1 MKLELISN
9 NTAIRITST
18 LFASNNTKT
27 YTISIND
34 TTPVTVINAN
44 IINNSYY
51 DYTITLAEGVHSV
64 VLKQTV
70 TATNVITIDKGC
82 IFKNIETGCKVAKQL
97 ASEYNQQLA
106 TTYFVLVT
114 AADKCVDCE
123 DLKVLYNSMDYG
135 DCEFC

>member
-18 LFASNNTKT
+18 LFNPTSGVYTVSVNDAAAVIITVTNT
-27 YTISIND
+27 
-34 TTPVTVINAN
+34 V
-44 IINNSYY
+44 YY

-64 VLKQTV
+64 VLKRVLNNV
-70 TATNVITIDKGC
+70 TTLDKGC

-97 ASEYNQQLA
+97 ASGYNQQLA

-114 AADKCVDCE
+114 AADKCVDCD

>member
-1 MKLELISN
+1 MKLEIVKN
-9 NTAIRITST
+9 NTQLRITST
-18 LFASNNTKT
+18 LFASTNGKT
-27 YTISIND
+27 YTITVND
-34 TTPVTVINAN
+34 ATPVNVTNAN
-44 IINNSYY
+44 ITNSYY

-64 VLKQTV
+64 ILKQTV
-70 TATNVITIDKGC
+70 ASVVTIDKGC
-82 IFKNIETGCKVAKQL
+82 IFKNEETGCKVAKQL
-97 ASEYNQQLA
+97 ASSYNQQLA

>member
-9 NTAIRITST
+9 NTALRITST
-18 LFASNNTKT
+18 LFNPISGV
-27 YTISIND
+27 YTISVND
-34 TTPVTVINAN
+34 AAPVTIVNNSINAGN
-44 IINNSYY
+44 YY
-51 DYTITLAEGVHSV
+51 DYTIALAEGVHSV
-64 VLKQTV
+64 VLKRVLSNV
-70 TATNVITIDKGC
+70 TTLDKGC

>member
-1 MKLELISN
+1 MKLELVSN
-9 NTAIRITST
+9 NTALRITST
-18 LFASNNTKT
+18 LFNPVSGV
-27 YTISIND
+27 YTISVND
-34 TTPVTVINAN
+34 AAPVAVVNGSIT
-44 IINNSYY
+44 NSYY

-64 VLKQTV
+64 VLKQT
-70 TATNVITIDKGC
+70 ATNVITIDKGC
-82 IFKNIETGCKVAKQL
+82 LFKNEETGCKVAKQL
-97 ASEYNQQLA
+97 ASNYNQQLA

>member
-18 LFASNNTKT
+18 LFNPISGV
-27 YTISIND
+27 YTISVND
-34 TTPVTVINAN
+34 AAPVTIVNNSINAG
-44 IINNSYY
+44 SYY
-51 DYTITLAEGVHSV
+51 DYTITLAEGIHSV
-64 VLKQTV
+64 VVKQVDSGV
-70 TATNVITIDKGC
+70 TKLDKGC
-82 IFKNIETGCKVAKQL
+82 IFKNEETGCKVAKQL

>member
-1 MKLELISN
+1 MKLEIIN
-9 NTAIRITST
+9 NSTQLRITST
-18 LFASNNTKT
+18 LFNPIAGV
-27 YTISIND
+27 YTVSVND
-34 TTPVTVINAN
+34 TTPVTITVTNTI
-44 IINNSYY
+44 YY

-64 VLKQTV
+64 VVKQVNAGV
-70 TATNVITIDKGC
+70 TKIDKGC
-82 IFKNIETGCKVAKQL
+82 IFKNEETGCKVAKQL

>member
-18 LFASNNTKT
+18 LFATTNGKT
-27 YTISIND
+27 YTITIND
-34 TTPVTVINAN
+34 GTPVTVVNNNINAG
-44 IINNSYY
+44 SYY

-70 TATNVITIDKGC
+70 TATSVITLDKGC

-97 ASEYNQQLA
+97 ASGYNQQLA

-114 AADKCVDCE
+114 AADKCVDCD

>member
-1 MKLELISN
+1 MKLELVSN
-9 NTAIRITST
+9 NTALRITST
-18 LFASNNTKT
+18 LFASTTGKT

-34 TTPVTVINAN
+34 TTPVVVVNGSIT
-44 IINNSYY
+44 NSYY

-64 VLKQTV
+64 VLKRVLNNV
-70 TATNVITIDKGC
+70 TTIDKGC

>member
-9 NTAIRITST
+9 NTALRITST
-18 LFASNNTKT
+18 LFNPISGV
-27 YTISIND
+27 YTISVND
-34 TTPVTVINAN
+34 AAPVTITVTNTV
-44 IINNSYY
+44 YY

-64 VLKQTV
+64 VLKRVLNSV
-70 TATNVITIDKGC
+70 TTLDKGC
-82 IFKNIETGCKVAKQL
+82 IFKNEETGCKVAKQL

>member
-1 MKLELISN
+1 MKLELVSN
-9 NTAIRITST
+9 NTALRITST
-18 LFASNNTKT
+18 LFNPVSGL
-27 YTISIND
+27 YTISVND
-34 TTPVTVINAN
+34 AAPVTISVTNTV
-44 IINNSYY
+44 YY

-64 VLKQTV
+64 VLKRVLNSV
-70 TATNVITIDKGC
+70 TTLDKGC
-82 IFKNIETGCKVAKQL
+82 LFKNEETGCKVAKQL
-97 ASEYNQQLA
+97 ASNYNQQLA

>member
-1 MKLELISN
+1 MKLEIITN
-9 NTAIRITST
+9 NTELRITST
-18 LFASNNTKT
+18 LFATIDGT
-27 YTISIND
+27 YTLSIND
-34 TTPVTVINAN
+34 ATPVGITVTVNP
-44 IINNSYY
+44 YVH
-51 DYTITLAEGVHSV
+51 TVTLAEGIHSV
-64 VLKQTV
+64 VVKQVDSGV
-70 TATNVITIDKGC
+70 TKLDKGC
-82 IFKNIETGCKVAKQL
+82 IFKNEETGCKVAKQL

>member
-9 NTAIRITST
+9 NTALRITST
-18 LFASNNTKT
+18 LFNPISGV
-27 YTISIND
+27 YTISVND
-34 TTPVTVINAN
+34 ANPVTVVNGSIT
-44 IINNSYY
+44 NSYY

-64 VLKQTV
+64 VLKRVLNSV
-70 TATNVITIDKGC
+70 TTLDKGC
-82 IFKNIETGCKVAKQL
+82 LFKNEETGCKVAKQL

>member
-1 MKLELISN
+1 MRLELISN

-27 YTISIND
+27 YTISVND
-34 TTPVTVINAN
+34 GTPVTVINAN

-51 DYTITLAEGVHSV
+51 DYNITLAEGVHSV

-70 TATNVITIDKGC
+70 IATSAITIDKGC

>member
-1 MKLELISN
+1 MKLELVSN
-9 NTAIRITST
+9 NTALRITST
-18 LFASNNTKT
+18 LFNPVSGV
-27 YTISIND
+27 YTISVND
-34 TTPVTVINAN
+34 AAPVTISVTNTL
-44 IINNSYY
+44 YY

-64 VLKQTV
+64 VLKRVLNSV
-70 TATNVITIDKGC
+70 TTLDKGC
-82 IFKNIETGCKVAKQL
+82 LFKNEETGCKVAKQL
-97 ASEYNQQLA
+97 ASNYNQQLA

>member
-1 MKLELISN
+1 MKLELVSN
-9 NTAIRITST
+9 NTALRITST
-18 LFASNNTKT
+18 LFNPASGV
-27 YTISIND
+27 YTISVND
-34 TTPVTVINAN
+34 ANPVAVVNGSIT
-44 IINNSYY
+44 NSYY

-64 VLKQTV
+64 VLKRVLNSV
-70 TATNVITIDKGC
+70 TTLDKGC
-82 IFKNIETGCKVAKQL
+82 LFKNEETGCKVAKQL

>member
-1 MKLELISN
+1 MKLEIISN
-9 NTAIRITST
+9 NTALRITST
-18 LFASNNTKT
+18 LFNPISGV
-27 YTISIND
+27 YTISVND
-34 TTPVTVINAN
+34 AAPVTITVTNTV
-44 IINNSYY
+44 YY

-64 VLKQTV
+64 VLKRVLNSV
-70 TATNVITIDKGC
+70 TTIDKGC
-82 IFKNIETGCKVAKQL
+82 IFKNEETGCKVAKQL

>member
-18 LFASNNTKT
+18 LFETTNGKT
-27 YTISIND
+27 YTITVND
-34 TTPVTVINAN
+34 GTPVTVVNNNVNAG
-44 IINNSYY
+44 SYY

-70 TATNVITIDKGC
+70 TATSVITIDKGC
-82 IFKNIETGCKVAKQL
+82 IFKNEETGCKVAKQL

-114 AADKCVDCE
+114 AADKCVDCD

>member
-18 LFASNNTKT
+18 LFATTNGKT
-27 YTISIND
+27 YTITVND
-34 TTPVTVINAN
+34 GTPVAVTIGSVV
-44 IINNSYY
+44 NSYY

-70 TATNVITIDKGC
+70 TATSVITIDKGC
-82 IFKNIETGCKVAKQL
+82 IFKNEETGCKVAKQL
-97 ASEYNQQLA
+97 ALEYNQQLA

-114 AADKCVDCE
+114 AADKCVDCD

>member
-9 NTAIRITST
+9 NTALRITST
-18 LFASNNTKT
+18 LFASTTGKI
-27 YTISIND
+27 YTITVND
-34 TTPVTVINAN
+34 GTPVAVTIGSVV
-44 IINNSYY
+44 NSYY

-70 TATNVITIDKGC
+70 TATSVITIDKGC
-82 IFKNIETGCKVAKQL
+82 IFKNEETGCKVAKQL

>member
-1 MKLELISN
+1 MKLELVSN
-9 NTAIRITST
+9 NTALRITST
-18 LFASNNTKT
+18 LFNPVSGV
-27 YTISIND
+27 YTISVND
-34 TTPVTVINAN
+34 AAPVAVVNDSIT
-44 IINNSYY
+44 NSYY

-64 VLKQTV
+64 VLKRVLNSV
-70 TATNVITIDKGC
+70 TTLDKGC
-82 IFKNIETGCKVAKQL
+82 LFKNEETGCKVAKQL
-97 ASEYNQQLA
+97 ASNYNQQLA

>member
-9 NTAIRITST
+9 NTALRITST
-18 LFASNNTKT
+18 LFNPISGV
-27 YTISIND
+27 YTISVND
-34 TTPVTVINAN
+34 AAPVTITVTNTV
-44 IINNSYY
+44 YY

-64 VLKQTV
+64 VLKRVLNSV
-70 TATNVITIDKGC
+70 TTLDKGC
-82 IFKNIETGCKVAKQL
+82 LFKNEETGCKVAKQL

>member
-27 YTISIND
+27 YTISVND
-34 TTPVTVINAN
+34 GTPVTVINAN

-51 DYTITLAEGVHSV
+51 DYNITLAEGVHSV

-70 TATNVITIDKGC
+70 TATSVITIDKGC
-82 IFKNIETGCKVAKQL
+82 LFKNIETGCKVAKQL

>member
-18 LFASNNTKT
+18 LFATTNGKT
-27 YTISIND
+27 YTITVND
-34 TTPVTVINAN
+34 STPVTVVNGSVT
-44 IINNSYY
+44 NSYY

-64 VLKQTV
+64 VLKRVLNSV
-70 TATNVITIDKGC
+70 TTIDKGC
-82 IFKNIETGCKVAKQL
+82 IFKNEETGCKVAKQL

>member
-18 LFASNNTKT
+18 LFNPISGV
-27 YTISIND
+27 YTISVND
-34 TTPVTVINAN
+34 AAPVTIVNNSINAG
-44 IINNSYY
+44 SYY
-51 DYTITLAEGVHSV
+51 DYTITLAEGIHSV
-64 VLKQTV
+64 VVKQVDSGV
-70 TATNVITIDKGC
+70 TKLDKGC

>member
-27 YTISIND
+27 YTISVND
-34 TTPVTVINAN
+34 GTPVTVINAN

-51 DYTITLAEGVHSV
+51 DYNITLAEGVHSV

-70 TATNVITIDKGC
+70 IATSAITIDKGC
-82 IFKNIETGCKVAKQL
+82 LFKNIETGCKVAKQL

-123 DLKVLYNSMDYG
+123 DLNVLYNSMDYG

>member
-18 LFASNNTKT
+18 LFANNNTKT
-27 YTISIND
+27 YTISVND
-34 TTPVTVINAN
+34 GTPVAVVNAN

-51 DYTITLAEGVHSV
+51 DYNITLAEGVHSV

-70 TATNVITIDKGC
+70 TATSVITIDKGC

>member
-1 MKLELISN
+1 MKLELITN
-9 NTAIRITST
+9 NTQLRITST
-18 LFASNNTKT
+18 LFATTNGKT
-27 YTISIND
+27 YTITVND
-34 TTPVTVINAN
+34 GTPVAVTIGSVV
-44 IINNSYY
+44 NSYY

-70 TATNVITIDKGC
+70 TATSVITIDKGC
-82 IFKNIETGCKVAKQL
+82 LFKNEETGCKVAKQL

-114 AADKCVDCE
+114 AADKCVDCD

>member
-1 MKLELISN
+1 MKLELVSN
-9 NTAIRITST
+9 NTALRITST
-18 LFASNNTKT
+18 LFANTTGKT
-27 YTISIND
+27 YTISVND
-34 TTPVTVINAN
+34 GTPVAVVVGS
-44 IINNSYY
+44 IINSYY

-64 VLKQTV
+64 VLKRVLNSV
-70 TATNVITIDKGC
+70 TTLDKGC
-82 IFKNIETGCKVAKQL
+82 LFKNEETGCKVAKQL
-97 ASEYNQQLA
+97 ASNYNQQLA

>member
-18 LFASNNTKT
+18 LFNPISGV
-27 YTISIND
+27 YTISVND
-34 TTPVTVINAN
+34 AASVTIVNNSINAG
-44 IINNSYY
+44 SYY

-70 TATNVITIDKGC
+70 IATSAITIDKGC
-82 IFKNIETGCKVAKQL
+82 IFKNEETGCKVAKQL

>member
-27 YTISIND
+27 YTISVND
-34 TTPVTVINAN
+34 GTPVTVINAN

-51 DYTITLAEGVHSV
+51 DYNITLAEGVHSV

-70 TATNVITIDKGC
+70 IATSAITIDKGC
-82 IFKNIETGCKVAKQL
+82 LFKNIETGCKVAKQL

>member
-1 MKLELISN
+1 MKLEIIN
-9 NTAIRITST
+9 NSTQLRITST
-18 LFASNNTKT
+18 LFASTTGKT
-27 YTISIND
+27 YTITVND
-34 TTPVTVINAN
+34 GTPVTVVNGSVT
-44 IINNSYY
+44 NSYY
-51 DYTITLAEGVHSV
+51 NYTITLAEGVHSV

-70 TATNVITIDKGC
+70 TATSVVTIDKGC
-82 IFKNIETGCKVAKQL
+82 IFKNEETGCKVAKQL

>member
-18 LFASNNTKT
+18 LFNPTSGVYNVSVNDAAAVTITVTNT
-27 YTISIND
+27 
-34 TTPVTVINAN
+34 V
-44 IINNSYY
+44 YY

-64 VLKQTV
+64 VLKRVLNNV
-70 TATNVITIDKGC
+70 TTLDKGC

-97 ASEYNQQLA
+97 ASGYNQQLA

>member
-18 LFASNNTKT
+18 LFTTTNGKL
-27 YTISIND
+27 YTITVND
-34 TTPVTVINAN
+34 GTPVTVVNNSIV
-44 IINNSYY
+44 NNSYY
-51 DYTITLAEGVHSV
+51 DYNITLAEGVHSV

-70 TATNVITIDKGC
+70 TATSVITLDKGC

-97 ASEYNQQLA
+97 ASGYNQQLA

-114 AADKCVDCE
+114 AADKCVDCD

>member
-1 MKLELISN
+1 MKLEIIN
-9 NTAIRITST
+9 NSTQLRITST
-18 LFASNNTKT
+18 LFASTTGKT
-27 YTISIND
+27 YTITVND
-34 TTPVTVINAN
+34 GTPVTVVNGSVT
-44 IINNSYY
+44 NSYY

-70 TATNVITIDKGC
+70 TATSVVTIDKGC
-82 IFKNIETGCKVAKQL
+82 IFKNEETGCKVAKQL